1 MLPRRRSI
9 DHRAMSALPE
19 IDYFAPGNGRRV
31 ADVMHWGLVSCAADT
46 PLDVVAALMIDEV
59 VHCVVVLDGPA
70 ADASLWG
77 VVSDLDLI
85 AAASVRPLA
94 EQAAG
99 GSAMRPA
106 VTIDPAES
114 LESAARA
121 MTRAGVAH
129 LVVVDPVERRPI
141 GVVSTLDLA
150 GALASTA

>member
-1 MLPRRRSI
+1 MGCLTLSGDGSSPQPRHGREPMLPRRRSI

-77 VVSDLDLI
+77 VVSDLD
-85 AAASVRPLA
+85 
-94 EQAAG
+94 
-99 GSAMRPA
+99 
-106 VTIDPAES
+106 
-114 LESAARA
+114 
-121 MTRAGVAH
+121 
-129 LVVVDPVERRPI
+129 
-141 GVVSTLDLA
+141 
-150 GALASTA
+150 